1 MTHSQAT
8 LNAFASLLAET
19 LPDYFSDQSFTAS
32 CLALNEEGIALTLP
46 FVLDGLL
53 ANTSPAALALSEFC
67 QAHQLSWR
75 VNYHIPS
82 VQGQPSDGVK
92 NIIAVASGK
101 GGVGKSTT
109 AVALAFALAREGAK
123 VGILDADVFGPSV
136 PILLNTLD
144 AKPPILANDKMQPVA
159 VNVDRFNVDS
169 HALENTT
176 VMSMSIGNLV
186 PAENATVWRGP
197 MASRALQQMYND
209 THWQALDYLIV
220 DMPPGTGDIQLT
232 LAQQMPVT
240 AAVVVTTPQD
250 LALAD
255 AIKGI
260 EMFNKVGTPI
270 LGLVENMSFHICSQC
285 GHQEAIFGKQ
295 KASQVAEKYGVEV
308 MQKFPLSVALSTMA
322 ETGVSAF
329 FADENNQRF
338 IQMYAELARQ
348 VSWQIAQMPRKPEQ
362 INITNQG

>member
-1 MTHSQAT
+1 MTRSQIP
-8 LNAFASLLAET
+8 LDAFARLLAT
-19 LPDYFSDQSFTAS
+19 HLPTYFGELSFTLS
-32 CLALNEEGIALTLP
+32 CLSQDEDGLLLTLP

-53 ANTSPAALALSEFC
+53 CHSSPTVAAIDAFC
-67 QAHQLSWR
+67 HSHNQPWR

-82 VQGQPSDGVK
+82 VQGQPADGVK
-92 NIIAVASGK
+92 NILAVASGK

-109 AVALAFALAREGAK
+109 AVALAFALAKEGAK

-136 PILLNTLD
+136 PILLNTRD
-144 AKPPILANDKMQPVA
+144 AQPPILANDKMQPITLPVPA
-159 VNVDRFNVDS
+159 ERAPGS
-169 HALENTT
+169 ALL
-176 VMSMSIGNLV
+176 SMSIGNLV

-209 THWQALDYLIV
+209 THWQTLDYLIV

-240 AAVVVTTPQD
+240 AALVVTTPQD

-260 EMFNKVGTPI
+260 EMFNKVDTPI

-285 GHQEAIFGKQ
+285 GHQEAIFGTQ
-295 KASQVAEKYGVEV
+295 KANMVAQKYGVEV
-308 MQKFPLSVALSTMA
+308 LQKFPLSVALSAMA
-322 ETGVSAF
+322 DMGVSAF
-329 FADENNQRF
+329 FAHQDHQNLTQS
-338 IQMYAELARQ
+338 YAELARQ
-348 VSWQIAQMPRKPEQ
+348 VSWQIAQMPRKAQQ
-362 INITNQG
+362 INITIQE